1 MDNKLIIK
9 KAMNLLLNGNSAVL
23 KQLTKQYENSK
34 ITDIRETGKGIFV
47 DFKVLDT
54 SLKLNLK
61 GVKKDFVFGDVY
73 GEISTEYGDVEFI
86 LFVKDGYITMLEGFT
101 YFSDGW
107 SKVTNETVFRYFNGD
122 RDINEL
128 DKKWIDKDF
137 ESK

>member
-1 MDNKLIIK
+1 MDNKLIIQK
-9 KAMNLLLNGNSAVL
+9 VMNLLLSGNSAVL
-23 KQLTKQYENSK
+23 KQLMKQYKNSK
-34 ITDIRETGKGIFV
+34 ITDIKETGKGVFV
-47 DFKVLDT
+47 DFKILDT

-61 GVKKDFVFGDVY
+61 GVKKDFAFGDVY

-107 SKVTNETVFRYFNGD
+107 SRVTNKTVFRYFNGD

-128 DKKWIDKDF
+128 DKKWIDRDF
-137 ESK
+137 ENV